1 MIFSRPSTDEDRELD
16 ERSYLA
22 KAQARFRDEIK
33 AADGQWA
40 IAKDLDEALAK
51 LESWGAIKPPDE
63 TEDKS

>member
-40 IAKDLDEALAK
+40 IAK

>member
-16 ERSYLA
+16 ERGYLA

-33 AADGQWA
+33 AADVQWA
-40 IAKDLDEALAK
+40 IAK

-63 TEDKS
+63 TEDKSWANMR